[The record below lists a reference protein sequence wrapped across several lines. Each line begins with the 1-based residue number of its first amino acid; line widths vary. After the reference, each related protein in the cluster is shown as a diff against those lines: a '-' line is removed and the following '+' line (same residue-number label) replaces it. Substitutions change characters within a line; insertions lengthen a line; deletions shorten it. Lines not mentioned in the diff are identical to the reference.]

1 MERKV
6 KRRPANCL
14 LSPDATS
21 ITNLN
26 AIQPE
31 QFLIHPRKAS
41 VASPFFTENTC
52 RLPDS
57 PLIRRSRLFVCYAKN
72 M

>member
-31 QFLIHPRKAS
+31 QYLIHPRKAS
-41 VASPFFTENTC
+41 VASPF
-52 RLPDS
+52 
-57 PLIRRSRLFVCYAKN
+57 Y
-72 M
+72 